1 MKNSFTATAT
11 SDRHIMSQRVLR
23 VLRNQKMEYIIR
35 HHYGMFD
42 SKPREFDQ
50 IAIDLKISETYVR
63 QLHEKSLRKL
73 RFYVRSVPYIQE
85 YF

>member
-1 MKNSFTATAT
+1 MKNLLIIET
-11 SDRHIMSQRVLR
+11 SDRHIMAQRILSI
-23 VLRNQKMEYIIR
+23 LKNQKMEYIIR
-35 HHYGMFD
+35 HYYGLFD
-42 SKPREFDQ
+42 NEPRDVKM
-50 IAIDLKISETYVR
+50 IAHDLNITEAYVR